1 MIKNSNNRFIDVL
14 LALNNA
20 EEYNQLLGRIQLQKY
35 IYLSDTI
42 SVIWDI
48 LAPAEGHETYKNGPF
63 DESITNAVDVLAFRG
78 FVVVESMHMEH
89 SKVAVSYK
97 ISKAGIKLFE
107 ALNNEEHFQN
117 KIMLFNEMA
126 KHIEK
131 TGWKKLMELVYSEPT
146 YIQSR
151 ATGYGYKFDYM
162 SLFTNESLRI
172 LYQFEEMLQN
182 GQRITKQ
189 NMLSLFFKL
198 LN

>member
-14 LALNNA
+14 FALKA
-20 EEYNQLLGRIQLQKY
+20 ADEYNQLLGRIQLQKY

-42 SVIWDI
+42 SVIWDV
-48 LAPAEGHETYKNGPF
+48 LAPSEGHETYKNGPF
-63 DESITNAVDVLAFRG
+63 DESINNAVDVLAFRG
-78 FVVVESMHMEH
+78 FVIVESMHMEH
-89 SKVAVSYK
+89 SKVTVSYK

-107 ALNNEEHFQN
+107 ALSDEEHFQN
-117 KIMLFNEMA
+117 KISLYNQVAM
-126 KHIEK
+126 HVEK
-131 TGWKKLMELVYSEPT
+131 IGWKKLMELVYAEPT

-151 ATGYGYKFDYM
+151 ATGYGYKFDYI

-172 LYQFEEMLQN
+172 LYQFEAMLLN
-182 GQRITKQ
+182 GQKITKQ

>member
-1 MIKNSNNRFIDVL
+1 MIKNSNTRFIDVL
-14 LALNNA
+14 LALKNA
-20 EEYNQLLGRIQLQKY
+20 DEYNQLLGRIQLQKY

-48 LAPAEGHETYKNGPF
+48 LAPSDGHETYKNGPY

-78 FVVVESMHMEH
+78 FVVIESMNMEH
-89 SKVAVSYK
+89 SKVAASYK

-107 ALNNEEHFQN
+107 ALNNEVRFQN
-117 KIMLFNEMA
+117 KILLFNEMA

-131 TGWKKLMELVYSEPT
+131 IGWKKLMKLVYSEPT

-162 SLFTNESLRI
+162 SLFANESLRI

-189 NMLSLFFKL
+189 NMLSLFFKI